1 MTFSRKR
8 KDVNYELE
16 PSQKVV
22 MRKGK
27 SQICAWVDSIQ
38 YKKLKVMAASK
49 DTTITE
55 ILASYINTYI
65 EKYGNL

>member
-22 MRKGK
+22 MKKGK
-27 SQICAWVDSIQ
+27 SQICAWVDAEQ
-38 YKKLKVMAASK
+38 YRKLKSIVAMRGVS
-49 DTTITE
+49 ITE
-55 ILASYINTYI
+55 VLGDYINIYI
-65 EKYGNL
+65 QKNGNI